1 MTKQEP
7 VEAVSEITVGRE
19 VLNAGLT
26 LGDLG
31 LYVKLD
37 QLIEEM
43 GEAGDYL
50 SVEEMVEALLG
61 GTVGPIP
68 GATADELRAGIER
81 LVATDFL
88 A

>member
-1 MTKQEP
+1 MTKQGTAAPE
-7 VEAVSEITVGRE
+7 VMVGRE

-37 QLIEEM
+37 QLVEQM
-43 GEAGDYL
+43 GGAGEYL
-50 SVEEMVEALLG
+50 SVEETVEALLG
-61 GTVGPIP
+61 GAVGLIP
-68 GATADELRAGIER
+68 GTIADELRAGIER

>member
-1 MTKQEP
+1 MTKPGTAAPE
-7 VEAVSEITVGRE
+7 VIVGRE

-37 QLIEEM
+37 QLIEQM
-43 GEAGDYL
+43 GEAGEYL
-50 SVEEMVEALLG
+50 SVDEMVEALLG
-61 GTVGPIP
+61 GAVGLIP

>member
-1 MTKQEP
+1 MTKPGTAAPE
-7 VEAVSEITVGRE
+7 VIVGRE

-37 QLIEEM
+37 QLIEQM
-43 GEAGDYL
+43 GEAGEYL
-50 SVEEMVEALLG
+50 SVYEMVEALLG
-61 GTVGPIP
+61 GAVGLIP

-81 LVATDFL
+81 LVATDFP